1 MTETLFGN
9 AVPAG
14 VDFSDGGGIALG
26 TVFRSD
32 VDGTVTH
39 SRFFRSTTAPATVV
53 GGLFTLAGG
62 ELARVTHAGPA
73 AGWNQAAF
81 AAPVP
86 IVAGMHYIAA
96 YYSSS
101 SYVAT
106 SGHFTA
112 DRPNGS
118 HLTAT
123 RDGATGA
130 NGRYAFPATDLV
142 VPLSDGNGT
151 CYFADIV
158 FEPLAAGSVDGAAA
172 FSAAGTLAGGGR
184 VVMGGAGL
192 LSAVATLT
200 GTGRVAMRG
209 AAALVASAS
218 ARLAVGY
225 SPTVRRSAA
234 GAARRTM
241 AATSR
246 RGAS

>member
-39 SRFFRSTTAPATVV
+39 SRFYRSTTAPATVI

-62 ELARVTHAGPA
+62 ELARVTYAAPA

-86 IVAGMHYIAA
+86 IVAGAHYIAA
-96 YYSSS
+96 YYSSLN
-101 SYVAT
+101 YVAT
-106 SGHFTA
+106 SNYFA
-112 DRPNGS
+112 VDRPNGS

-123 RDGATGA
+123 KQGAPGA

-142 VPLSDGNGT
+142 VPVSDGNVT

-158 FEPLAAGSVDGAAA
+158 FEPLAAGPVDGAAA
-172 FSAAGTLAGGGR
+172 FSAAGTLTGGGR

-192 LSAVATLT
+192 LSAVATLA
-200 GTGRVAMRG
+200 GVGRLALRG
-209 AAALVASAS
+209 AAALTANAS

-234 GAARRTM
+234 GAVRRTM